1 MIRVSWALAML
12 VSLGA
17 PLAPARAVE
26 AEVIASVESSLH
38 TEGKNVRQLAF
49 DGDPSTFFASDRPAG
64 KDDHFT
70 LVFDSPVK
78 VTALSVVSGK
88 ADGADALDK
97 GVIQVSTD
105 GTSFEDVAR
114 VSERESKAD
123 LGGRTLKA
131 VRLRPDGDLG
141 HPLAIREITLKSD
154 PAVVTFRWPVEF
166 TVDVTDAPEMKDW
179 AEKAASAC
187 VRAYP
192 MICEELK
199 SDGFVPARLISMT
212 LKSSYKGVAEAGGTR
227 ITGSVKFFTDHP
239 DDIGAMV
246 HETTHV
252 VQRYRGRGNPSW
264 LVEGVSDYVRFFK
277 YEPGKIG
284 RIDPER
290 ARYNASYRVTAAFLA
305 YVTEKYDKDLV
316 RKLNQ
321 FMREGTYREERFKE
335 LTGKTLKE
343 LGDEW
348 KATLKK

>member
-1 MIRVSWALAML
+1 MIRLFWASAVLISLA
-12 VSLGA
+12 GQADAGEA
-17 PLAPARAVE
+17 PV
-26 AEVIASVESSLH
+26 VASVESSLH
-38 TEGKNVRQLAF
+38 TEGKNVRQLAM
-49 DGDPSTFFASDRPAG
+49 DGDPSTFFASDKPAA

-70 LVFDSPVK
+70 VVLDSPVK
-78 VTALSVVSGK
+78 VTAIAVASGK
-88 ADGADALDK
+88 ADGADALEK

-105 GTSFEDVAR
+105 GTTFEDVAK
-114 VSERESKAD
+114 VSGRDGKAD
-123 LGGRTLKA
+123 LGAGRTVKA
-131 VRLRPDGDLG
+131 VRLRLDGDLG
-141 HPLAIREITLKSD
+141 HPLLIREITLTSD

-166 TVDVTDAPEMKDW
+166 VVDVTDAPEMKGW
-179 AEKAASAC
+179 AEKAATAC

-199 SDGFVPARLISMT
+199 SDGYVPPRLISMT

-284 RIDPER
+284 RIDPDR
-290 ARYNASYRVTAAFLA
+290 ARYNASYRTTAAFLA
-305 YVTEKYDKDLV
+305 YVSKTYDPDLV
-316 RKLNQ
+316 RKLNKS
-321 FMREGTYREERFKE
+321 MREGTYREEQFKE
-335 LTGKTLKE
+335 FTGKTVKD